1 MSTAASALKKPLAAR
16 FLEWMIE
23 NKPDLLFGLIRNTR
37 PNLVV
42 PGAAG
47 PVFVTRFRDVQE
59 ALERPDVFNV
69 TYAPMI
75 DPSVGPFMLSRDNTS
90 LNQREKGIMRSLI
103 QREDLPRVRGM
114 VARLTEEAVAPQLDR
129 RQIEVVNT
137 VSRWVPMKL
146 TGE

>member
-1 MSTAASALKKPLAAR
+1 
-16 FLEWMIE
+16 
-23 NKPDLLFGLIRNTR
+23 
-37 PNLVV
+37 
-42 PGAAG
+42 
-47 PVFVTRFRDVQE
+47 
-59 ALERPDVFNV
+59 
-69 TYAPMI
+69 
-75 DPSVGPFMLSRDNTS
+75 
-90 LNQREKGIMRSLI
+90 MRSLI